1 MRKIETMKSKPNLM
15 SQNNAIIEEVGN
27 TLGLVSSIQSDLSK
41 QRVKDSPELRETLL
55 RLQELVARLEE
66 AVATRQ

>member
-1 MRKIETMKSKPNLM
+1 MKSKPNLM